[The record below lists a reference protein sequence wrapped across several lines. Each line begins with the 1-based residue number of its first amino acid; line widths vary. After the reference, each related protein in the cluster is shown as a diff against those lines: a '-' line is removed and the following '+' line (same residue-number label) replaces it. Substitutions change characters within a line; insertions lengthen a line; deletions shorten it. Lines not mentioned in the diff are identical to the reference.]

1 MIMAQELSRLYFQ
14 SKGCKQCPIELT
26 IKPLWANGK
35 EGFFLSAQGTKLKP
49 SHSPAKRK
57 RGNKANNGKRGLVH
71 PDLRKTY
78 GYVKCHRIMAATY
91 ADEPCHI
98 YLDSKGQP
106 YKGIVHHVIENPFD
120 YRVDNLLWWL
130 TYKQHSIA
138 DKRRRA
144 LEMVLPDMY
153 CVQTSYLKQLQDPR
167 KTSDELFDEEL
178 KRLQE
183 KYKSQMSKLNF

>member
-1 MIMAQELSRLYFQ
+1 MSKMSPSFFTSR
-14 SKGCKQCPIELT
+14 GCKQCPIELT
-26 IKPLWANGK
+26 VRPLWANGE

-49 SHSPAKRK
+49 GQNPAKTK
-57 RGNKANNGKRGLVH
+57 KGSKNYNGERGLRH
-71 PDLRKTY
+71 PDFRKNY

-91 ADEPCHI
+91 ADEPCPI
-98 YLDSKGQP
+98 YFDSKGQP

-138 DKRRRA
+138 DKRRRS
-144 LEMVLPDMY
+144 LEKVLPDMY
-153 CVQTSYLKQLQDPR
+153 CVQTSFLKQLQDPR
-167 KTSDELFDEEL
+167 ETSDELFDEEL

-183 KYKSQMSKLNF
+183 KYQSSIINHKS